1 MTRKHST
8 HDQDNPFILDPVART
23 WANAAVQ
30 KHNLIQRDH
39 NSEVFTFKL
48 PRFIEGHDMSDCDA
62 VEVHFINIDAVTRKQ
77 SPGVYEVQDLRVNPE
92 DSETITCSWVISRT
106 ATKYAGVLHFLLRF
120 ACYQEDGTEDYVWH
134 SATDSSV
141 VVAKGMNN
149 GKAVIEAHVD
159 ILERWRQDLI
169 ESGGVSD
176 QRIKT
181 IVAEYMEEHPVETPG
196 GVSSTEKTL
205 LLSLLKNAVYTADMS
220 ATIAQLETL
229 WSETPETPEDGVE
242 QIGKVLSIVSGVTI
256 TQNGSVL
263 AIA

>member
-1 MTRKHST
+1 MKLTHNVQDADSHFIFNPATRNWTYRPTKKR
-8 HDQDNPFILDPVART
+8 V
-23 WANAAVQ
+23 
-30 KHNLIQRDH
+30 LIQGDH
-39 NSEVFTFKL
+39 NSEVFTFEF
-48 PRFIEGHDMSDCDA
+48 PRLIEGHDMSKCDA
-62 VEVHFINIDAVTRKQ
+62 VQVHYINIDEVTREQ
-77 SPGVYEVQDLRVNPE
+77 SCGVFEVDDVQALSGDADTL
-92 DSETITCSWVISRT
+92 TCSWLISNN
-106 ATKYAGVLHFLLRF
+106 ATKYRGGLNFLLRF
-120 ACYQEDGTEDYVWH
+120 ACFREDGSLYYDWH
-134 SATDSSV
+134 SAIFSGV
-141 VVAKGMNN
+141 AVAKGINN
-149 GKAVIEAHVD
+149 GDVIVAEYAD

-229 WSETPETPEDGVE
+229 WSETPETPENGVE
-242 QIGKVLSIVSGVTI
+242 QIGSVLSIVSGVTI